1 MHRQRPITIPP
12 PSYPGYPDETMTKIT
27 LVNSR
32 KENWTVNK
40 WTGDKL
46 AEFDAVSRIQFA
58 LTVRTQNMLP

>member
-1 MHRQRPITIPP
+1 
-12 PSYPGYPDETMTKIT
+12 MTKIT